1 MRPLKASRSEGSC
14 LPHVVCGTNQQ
25 NKPNRRPGAITWV
38 TQVPAS
44 THRVCPNAS
53 LNPVCRVPPYYSLH
67 YDRSV
72 CYGPRAISHLLGPP
86 LERCRLRALPTA
98 SRTASLEELSCK
110 TGAIWL
116 RPDDSL
122 NVNFGQ
128 NEIFRSENAVSLIGR
143 RPQTSA
149 VGLAE
154 IYTSHETQKRA
165 EVQVQ
170 MKIRSPRG

>member
-1 MRPLKASRSEGSC
+1 MGAEGNGAKLTIAELVTHDLRPLKASRSEGSC

-44 THRVCPNAS
+44 THRLCPNAS

-98 SRTASLEELSCK
+98 SRTASLEELSCMAD
-110 TGAIWL
+110 AIWL
-116 RPDDSL
+116 RSLGRHDSL
-122 NVNFGQ
+122 NFGE
-128 NEIFRSENAVSLIGR
+128 NEIFRW
-143 RPQTSA
+143 
-149 VGLAE
+149 
-154 IYTSHETQKRA
+154 ETQ
-165 EVQVQ
+165 
-170 MKIRSPRG
+170 